1 MSDFAKEIINVNI
14 QDELKQ
20 SYLSYALS
28 VIHGRALPDIRDGL
42 KPVHRRILFAMH
54 DLKNT
59 YNKPYKKSAR
69 VVGDVIGKYHP
80 HGDSA
85 VYEAMVRMAQDF
97 SMRYMVVEGQGNF
110 GSIDGDRPAAMRY
123 TEVRMAKIT
132 DQMLGDLEK
141 DTVSFSPNYDG
152 SEFIPD
158 VLPTKIPNLLIN
170 GSSGI
175 AVGMA
180 TNIPPHNLT
189 EVINGCLRLLSNPKT
204 SIDELIQDISGPD
217 FPTGGTIDGKAG
229 IYEAYK
235 TGRGIIHIRSNTTI
249 EEDKNGKQSIVVN
262 EIPYMVNKAKM
273 LEKIAELVK
282 EKKIEGIT
290 EIRDESDKDGLRV
303 VIEVRKGDSVEVLEN
318 NLFSQTQLEQSFGI
332 NLTVLSEGQPKEVNL
347 KEILEAFIGHR
358 KDIITKR
365 TIFDLKK
372 AKERGHIVEGL
383 MVAIAN
389 IDEVITIIKK
399 SKDPKVAAAA
409 LVKKS
414 WKAGPVEAILKKV
427 GKDAC
432 KPSNVGAAYG
442 LKGKK
447 YKLSAEQAKAIL
459 ELRLGRL
466 TGLEQD
472 NLNAEFNDIVTK
484 ILELQKILDD
494 KSTLEALLVS
504 ELNEIKDNFGDER
517 RTLINDTRR
526 GITNEDLIPEET
538 RVLTISR
545 SGYAK
550 TQPLDEYR
558 EQKRGGQG
566 KAAASV
572 KEEDL
577 IQNLYVLSSHTQILC
592 FTTKGK
598 VFWLK
603 VYEIPVASRT
613 SKGRPLVNM
622 LNLDDDESVSEILPV
637 GEFSDD
643 KFIFMA
649 TKNGTTKKTNLSLFS
664 KKYKSGIKAINLD
677 DDDRLIGTA
686 ITDGN
691 QQILLASSAGKLIR
705 FNEEHVRHMGRTAR
719 GVRGMKL
726 KKGEKIISL
735 MIADNTKTVLCVS
748 ENGYGKKTNLD
759 DFPSHNRGGQGVI
772 SMKTSERNGAMVSS
786 ALVNDDAGIML
797 ISDKGTMIRTSV
809 SQIPTLSRNTQGVK
823 VITPKEGEKL
833 IECVTIPD
841 DGEDDDAKDG
851 ASE

>member
-1 MSDFAKEIINVNI
+1 MTDFAKEIIPVNI
-14 QDELKQ
+14 EDELKQ

-42 KPVHRRILFAMH
+42 KPVHRRILFAMY
-54 DLKNT
+54 DLKNS

-85 VYEAMVRMAQDF
+85 VYDAMVRMAQDF
-97 SMRYMVVEGQGNF
+97 SLRYTLVEGQGNF
-110 GSIDGDRPAAMRY
+110 GSIDGDPPAAMRY

-132 DQMLGDLEK
+132 DMMLGDLEK
-141 DTVSFSPNYDG
+141 ETVSFSPNYDG

-180 TNIPPHNLT
+180 TNIPPHNLN
-189 EVINGCLRLLSNPKT
+189 EVITGCINLIEDPNL
-204 SIDELIQDISGPD
+204 SIDDLIKDIPGPD
-217 FPTGGTIDGKAG
+217 FPTGGTIDGRAG
-229 IYEAYK
+229 IYDAYK
-235 TGRGIIHIRSNTTI
+235 TGRGIIHIRSNTSI
-249 EEDKNGKQSIVVN
+249 EEDKSGKQSLIID
-262 EIPYMVNKAKM
+262 EIPFMVNKARM

-318 NLFSQTQLEQSFGI
+318 NLFAQTQLEQSFGI
-332 NLTVLSEGQPKEVNL
+332 NLTVLSKGQPKEVNL
-347 KEILEAFIGHR
+347 KEILEAFIDHR
-358 KDIITKR
+358 KDVIIKR
-365 TIFDLKK
+365 TKYDLRK
-372 AKERGHIVEGL
+372 AKDRGHIVEGL
-383 MVAIAN
+383 MVSIAN
-389 IDEVITIIKK
+389 IDEVISIIKK
-399 SKDPKVAAAA
+399 SKDPKVAAEE
-409 LVKKS
+409 LCKKQ
-414 WKAGPVEAILKKV
+414 WDAGPLSAILKKV
-427 GKDAC
+427 GEDAC
-432 KPSNVGAAYG
+432 KPEDLPKDVGING
-442 LKGKK
+442 NK
-447 YKLSAEQAKAIL
+447 YKLSALQAKAIL

-472 NLNAEFNDIVTK
+472 NLNNEFNDIIAK
-484 ILELQKILDD
+484 ILELQNILDD
-494 KSTLEALLVS
+494 KATLKALIIN
-504 ELNEIKDNFGDER
+504 ELNEIKNNFGDER
-517 RTLINDTRR
+517 KTLINDTRR

-538 RVLTISR
+538 RVLTVSR

-558 EQKRGGQG
+558 EQRRGGQG

-577 IQNLYVLSSHTQILC
+577 IQNLYVLSSHVQILC

-603 VYEIPVASRT
+603 VYEIPVASRI

-637 GEFSDD
+637 EEFSED

-649 TKNGTTKKTNLSLFS
+649 TKKGTTKKTNLSLFA

-677 DDDRLIGTA
+677 DDDVLIGTA
-686 ITDGN
+686 ITSGDN
-691 QQILLASSAGKLIR
+691 EILLASSSGKLIR
-705 FNEEHVRHMGRTAR
+705 FSESHVRPMGRTAR
-719 GVRGMKL
+719 GVRGITL
-726 KKGEKIISL
+726 KKGEKLISL
-735 MIADNTKTVLCVS
+735 MVGDETKTILCVS

-772 SMKTSERNGAMVSS
+772 SMKTSDRNGSMVSS
-786 ALVNDDAGIML
+786 TLVEDNDGIML

-809 SQIPTLSRNTQGVK
+809 EQVPTLSRNTQGVK
-823 VITPKEGEKL
+823 IITPKEGEKL
-833 IECVTIPD
+833 IECVTIPQEE
-841 DGEDDDAKDG
+841 EDVVEELEK
-851 ASE
+851 

>member
-1 MSDFAKEIINVNI
+1 MSDFAKEIIDINI

-54 DLKNT
+54 DLKNR
-59 YNKPYKKSAR
+59 YNTPYKKSAR

-97 SMRYMVVEGQGNF
+97 SMRYMLVEGQGNF

-123 TEVRMAKIT
+123 TEVRMAKMT

-141 DTVSFSPNYDG
+141 ETVSYSPNYDG

-158 VLPTKIPNLLIN
+158 VLPTKIPTLLIN

-189 EVINGCLRLLSNPKT
+189 EVINGCLKLVENPDS
-204 SIDELIQDISGPD
+204 SIDELIQEISGPD
-217 FPTGGTIDGKAG
+217 FPTGGTIDGRSG

-235 TGRGIIHIRSNTTI
+235 TGRGIIHIRSNTSI
-249 EEDKNGKQSIVVN
+249 EEDKSGKQSLIID

-318 NLFSQTQLEQSFGI
+318 NLFAQTQLEQSFGI
-332 NLTVLSEGQPKEVNL
+332 NLTVLVDGQPKEVNL
-347 KEILEAFIGHR
+347 KEILEAFIKHR

-372 AKERGHIVEGL
+372 SRERGHIVEGL

-389 IDEVITIIKK
+389 IDEIITIIKK
-399 SKDPKVAAAA
+399 SKDPKVAAEA
-409 LVKKS
+409 LVKKQWS
-414 WKAGPVEAILKKV
+414 AGPVEAILKKV

-432 KPSNVGAAYG
+432 KPLELAEEYG

-447 YKLSAEQAKAIL
+447 YKLSPNQAKAIL

-472 NLNAEFNDIVTK
+472 NLNSEFSDIVAK

-494 KSTLEALLVS
+494 KNTLESLLID
-504 ELNEIKDNFGDER
+504 ELNDVKNNFGDER

-558 EQKRGGQG
+558 EQRRGGTG
-566 KAAASV
+566 KAAAAV

-622 LNLDDDESVSEILPV
+622 LNLDDDESVSDILPV
-637 GEFSDD
+637 GEFSEDQY
-643 KFIFMA
+643 IFMA

-686 ITDGN
+686 LTNGN
-691 QQILLASSAGKLIR
+691 QEVLLASSSGKLIR
-705 FNEEHVRHMGRTAR
+705 FEEEQVRHMGRTAR

-735 MIADNTKTVLCVS
+735 MIADDTKTVLCVS
-748 ENGYGKKTNLD
+748 ENGYGKKTKLD
-759 DFPSHNRGGQGVI
+759 DFPAHNRGGQGVI
-772 SMKTSERNGAMVSS
+772 SMKTSERNGLMVSS
-786 ALVNDDAGIML
+786 ALVDDDAGIML

-841 DGEDDDAKDG
+841 EGDDEVEEEA
-851 ASE
+851 AE

>member
-1 MSDFAKEIINVNI
+1 MSEFAKEIISVNI
-14 QDELKQ
+14 EDELKQ

-42 KPVHRRILFAMH
+42 KPVHRRILYAMY
-54 DLKNT
+54 DLKNS
-59 YNKPYKKSAR
+59 YNRPYKKSAR

-85 VYEAMVRMAQDF
+85 VYDAMVRMAQDF
-97 SMRYMVVEGQGNF
+97 SMRYPIVEGQGNF
-110 GSIDGDRPAAMRY
+110 GSIDGDPPAAMRY

-132 DQMLGDLEK
+132 DQMYGDIEK
-141 DTVSFSPNYDG
+141 ETVSYSPNYDG

-158 VLPTKIPNLLIN
+158 VLPTKIPNLLVN

-189 EVINGCLRLLSNPKT
+189 EVLNASVNLIKNPKL
-204 SIDELIQDISGPD
+204 SIDDLIKDISGPD

-235 TGRGIIHIRSNTTI
+235 TGRGIIHIRSNTSI
-249 EEDKNGKQSIVVN
+249 EEDEKSGKQSLIIH
-262 EIPYMVNKAKM
+262 EIPFMVNKAKM

-282 EKKIEGIT
+282 DKKIEGIT

-303 VIEVRKGDSVEVLEN
+303 VIEVRKGDSVDVLEN
-318 NLFSQTQLEQSFGI
+318 NLFAQTQLEQSFGI
-332 NLTVLSEGQPKEVNL
+332 NFTVLVDGQPKEVNL
-347 KEILEAFIGHR
+347 KEMLEAFVKHR

-365 TIFDLKK
+365 TKYDLKK
-372 AKERGHIVEGL
+372 AKDRGHIVEGL

-399 SKDPKVAAAA
+399 SKDPKLAADA
-409 LVKKS
+409 LCKKV

-432 KPSNVGAAYG
+432 KPKG
-442 LKGKK
+442 LSKDLGINGKK
-447 YKLSAEQAKAIL
+447 YKLSPDQAKAIL

-466 TGLEQD
+466 TGLEQN
-472 NLNAEFNDIVTK
+472 NLSNEFSDIVAK
-484 ILELQKILDD
+484 IIDLQKILDD
-494 KSTLEALLVS
+494 KETLKSLMID
-504 ELNEIKDNFGDER
+504 ELEEVKSNFGDDR
-517 RTLINDTRR
+517 KTLINDTRR
-526 GITNEDLIPEET
+526 GITNEDLIPEEM
-538 RVLTISR
+538 RVLTVSR

-558 EQKRGGQG
+558 EQRRGGQG
-566 KAAASV
+566 KAAAAV

-577 IQNLYVLSSHTQILC
+577 IQNLYVLSSHMQILC

-637 GEFSDD
+637 SEFREDQ
-643 KFIFMA
+643 FIFMA
-649 TKNGTTKKTNLSLFS
+649 TRNGTTKKTNLSLFS

-677 DDDRLIGTA
+677 EDDKLVGTA
-686 ITDGN
+686 ITSGDEE
-691 QQILLASSAGKLIR
+691 ILLASSAGKLIR
-705 FNEEHVRHMGRTAR
+705 FNESHVRPMGRTAR
-719 GVRGMKL
+719 GVRGLRL
-726 KKGEKIISL
+726 KKGEKLISL
-735 MIADNTKTVLCVS
+735 MIANPEKTIYVFL
-748 ENGYGKKTNLD
+748 K
-759 DFPSHNRGGQGVI
+759 
-772 SMKTSERNGAMVSS
+772 MVM
-786 ALVNDDAGIML
+786 V
-797 ISDKGTMIRTSV
+797 R
-809 SQIPTLSRNTQGVK
+809 
-823 VITPKEGEKL
+823 KL
-833 IECVTIPD
+833 P
-841 DGEDDDAKDG
+841 
-851 ASE
+851 

>member
-1 MSDFAKEIINVNI
+1 M
-14 QDELKQ
+14 
-20 SYLSYALS
+20 
-28 VIHGRALPDIRDGL
+28 
-42 KPVHRRILFAMH
+42 
-54 DLKNT
+54 
-59 YNKPYKKSAR
+59 
-69 VVGDVIGKYHP
+69 
-80 HGDSA
+80 
-85 VYEAMVRMAQDF
+85 
-97 SMRYMVVEGQGNF
+97 
-110 GSIDGDRPAAMRY
+110 
-123 TEVRMAKIT
+123 
-132 DQMLGDLEK
+132 
-141 DTVSFSPNYDG
+141 
-152 SEFIPD
+152 
-158 VLPTKIPNLLIN
+158 
-170 GSSGI
+170 
-175 AVGMA
+175 
-180 TNIPPHNLT
+180 
-189 EVINGCLRLLSNPKT
+189 
-204 SIDELIQDISGPD
+204 
-217 FPTGGTIDGKAG
+217 
-229 IYEAYK
+229 
-235 TGRGIIHIRSNTTI
+235 
-249 EEDKNGKQSIVVN
+249 
-262 EIPYMVNKAKM
+262 
-273 LEKIAELVK
+273 
-282 EKKIEGIT
+282 
-290 EIRDESDKDGLRV
+290 

-399 SKDPKVAAAA
+399 SKDPKVATAA

-432 KPSNVGAAYG
+432 KPSNVGAEYG

-447 YKLSAEQAKAIL
+447 YKLSPEQAKAIL

-517 RTLINDTRR
+517 RTLINDARR